1 MNKKR
6 KLKTESSISPPAAR
20 NFKIANLSILRTK
33 CCTFSRFFLL
43 LLLWTFAIFFS
54 ILIFSIDALKC
65 KAQSSEGVRHNLL
78 VFESPCYCLNTTYFF
93 FLIICNF
100 AILDFNCV
108 ILPSEYM
115 VFAHLLNFSTWQIA
129 SIAILTWHM
138 DEVDE

>member
-54 ILIFSIDALKC
+54 ILIFSIDTLKC

-93 FLIICNF
+93 PHIMQFCNLGF
-100 AILDFNCV
+100 YLNCV

-115 VFAHLLNFSTWQIA
+115 VFAHLLNFST
-129 SIAILTWHM
+129 
-138 DEVDE
+138 